1 MLVFNELYSAKLIT
15 FCCLSIVIASYK
27 TTGVISFSQ
36 LRSNTETSKLK
47 KKKKQACDQKEMNE
61 YGVCF
66 YHYEFI

>member
-15 FCCLSIVIASYK
+15 FCCLSIVVASYVA
-27 TTGVISFSQ
+27 TGVISFSQ
-36 LRSNTETSKLK
+36 LRTNTQASELK
-47 KKKKQACDQKEMNE
+47 KASFQREMNE

>member
-15 FCCLSIVIASYK
+15 FCCLSIVIASTR

-36 LRSNTETSKLK
+36 LRTNTQATKLNE
-47 KKKKQACDQKEMNE
+47 ASYQKEMNE

-66 YHYEFI
+66 YHYEFM